1 MFTYQKGNTVNVVKG
16 SLPEENPYIQVG
28 FEGTAADWD
37 LTFIKVGGVNVPVKA
52 DGGTVEMLDQITLNG
67 QTMTVSN
74 PNLVTTVTAAGYDI
88 SGEMAVADPAVCK
101 AWGYPEGSHLFTT
114 RVVFDGDIDP
124 ETFSG
129 TCDGVVKGKPISYD
143 KFDGPNYIDY
153 IFSGETKEI
162 VIKYKA
168 NADAEEKTITITNN
182 ATMAGAEDA
191 GEEEE
196 VLEEPVEEEAVN
208 EDVEVEEQA

>member
-1 MFTYQKGNTVNVVKG
+1 MRFMYQKGNTVNVVRG
-16 SLPEENPYIQVG
+16 PLPEEVPAIQAG
-28 FEGTAADWD
+28 YEGGAEDYELVSLKID
-37 LTFIKVGGVNVPVKA
+37 GVEVPLKA
-52 DGGTVEMLDQITLNG
+52 DGGKVEMLDQITLNG

-74 PNLVTTVTAAGYDI
+74 PNLVTKVTAAGYDI

-182 ATMAGAEDA
+182 ATMAGAEEVDA
-191 GEEEE
+191 EESDAPVEEEE
-196 VLEEPVEEEAVN
+196 VQE
-208 EDVEVEEQA
+208 

>member
-1 MFTYQKGNTVNVVKG
+1 MYQKGNTVNVVRG
-16 SLPEENPYIQVG
+16 PLPEEVPAIQAG
-28 FEGTAADWD
+28 YEGGAEDYE
-37 LTFIKVGGVNVPVKA
+37 LTFLKIDGVEVPLKA
-52 DGGTVEMLDQITLNG
+52 DGGKIEMLDQITLNG

-74 PNLVTTVTAAGYDI
+74 PNLVTKVTAAGYDI
-88 SGEMAVADPAVCK
+88 GGEMAVADPAVCQ

-129 TCDGVVKGKPISYD
+129 TCDGKVPNKPILYS

-153 IFSGETKEI
+153 IFSGETKKI

-168 NADAEEKTITITNN
+168 NKDAEEKTITINNN

-191 GEEEE
+191 D
-196 VLEEPVEEEAVN
+196 EEEA
-208 EDVEVEEQA
+208 EAAVESDAPVEKEEVQE

>member
-114 RVVFDGDIDP
+114 RVVFDGDVDP
-124 ETFSG
+124 ATFSG
-129 TCDGVVKGKPISYD
+129 TCSGVVKDKPID
-143 KFDGPNYIDY
+143 PAKFDGPNYIDY

-182 ATMAGAEDA
+182 ATMAGEDA
-191 GEEEE
+191 ADAEETEAAVE
-196 VLEEPVEEEAVN
+196 SDVSSEEEA
-208 EDVEVEEQA
+208 EVQE